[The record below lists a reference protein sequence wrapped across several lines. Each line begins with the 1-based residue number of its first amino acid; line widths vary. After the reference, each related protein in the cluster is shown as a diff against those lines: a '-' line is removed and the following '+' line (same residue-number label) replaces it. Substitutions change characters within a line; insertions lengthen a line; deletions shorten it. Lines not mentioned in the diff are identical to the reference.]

1 MKDYVVELE
10 IFEGNSGQL
19 HSDGTYPDFVKEGIC
34 AWMYGR
40 LEVGQKFRVRC
51 KYSVHSECTKKSH

>member
-1 MKDYVVELE
+1 MIDYVVELE

-34 AWMYGR
+34 A
-40 LEVGQKFRVRC
+40 
-51 KYSVHSECTKKSH
+51 

>member
-19 HSDGTYPDFVKEGIC
+19 HSDGTSTDFVKEGIC
-34 AWMYGR
+34 A
-40 LEVGQKFRVRC
+40 
-51 KYSVHSECTKKSH
+51 